1 MGAEWVM
8 QLTPMVFT
16 RIKNGI
22 SEKTKEKYRIT
33 NMNFSTVGS
42 NKNTPT
48 FPFIYINSLD
58 PVERGRDLEGN
69 SINGGL
75 FAFQIE
81 VTDNKSQDTASK
93 IMEEIICTMKRMSF
107 ETVAMPRFESTKD
120 SYRCIARFRRAIDEN
135 DIL

>member
-22 SEKTKEKYRIT
+22 SEKTKEKYKIT
-33 NMNFSTVGS
+33 NANFSSVEI
-42 NKNTPT
+42 NKNSPM
-48 FPFIYINSLD
+48 FPFIYVNSLN
-58 PVERGRDLEGN
+58 PIERGRDLEGI

-75 FAFQIE
+75 FTFQIE
-81 VTDNKSQDTASK
+81 VTDNKSQDTVGK
-93 IMEEIICTMKRMSF
+93 IMKEIVCTMKKMSF
-107 ETVAMPRFESTKD
+107 ETVVMPQFEATKD